1 MTYSATRVHEGLVV
15 VLDERGNVVAKCSD
29 AGMAAR
35 ITALLIV
42 SERHEPAPPKPLQ
55 CPQCGGYE
63 SDVFDSRKT
72 EHGVRRR
79 RTCLA
84 CGAKYRT
91 IEQVET
97 LTTPGEDV

>member
-1 MTYSATRVHEGLVV
+1 M
-15 VLDERGNVVAKCSD
+15 LDEPYIITQGTNVVRVEDGECV
-29 AGMAAR
+29 AR
-35 ITALLIV
+35 CCDMQTAIRVCALLTV
-42 SERHEPAPPKPLQ
+42 SENLGPSKPLQ